1 MSRARQQELAD
12 ISLPW
17 LSPFSLLR
25 NRPCLQRLN
34 ALRVFVLSI
43 ITAALGGH
51 VPDSSDAK
59 MQVSP
64 RVLCAGGRKPRP
76 RGMCPL
82 SQGAFLCCVC
92 ALVFQRLVLC
102 LRVSHSWPM
111 PTVTSVLS
119 PCVPLLFASW
129 SAFAQQLDAK
139 DAEIQRLQEE
149 LKAAQEYSRV
159 CEDESVELRRQLF
172 DMTKQFKKLNKELD
186 RLSAARA
193 SHDQASAALPASVA
207 PTVPTSRKTA
217 SRRTICIASTSSETH
232 VNTSDGGSDS
242 STSSGGDHSMDE
254 GSALRRSARL
264 RPSSAAHAVD
274 ASAAAV
280 SKRKAS
286 ARASTVAAE
295 GEGRLAPGSKKKRV
309 APDNTRSL
317 EAVNASVEQVV
328 EVVVP
333 AAVARED
340 RVVGQAGQVVGR
352 GGENPGQPTE
362 EEQAP
367 SSPLVT
373 AGEQMQLLD
382 VLIEANLQLQEG
394 WLPRMRALKQL
405 KTLLTSPGHLK
416 CEEQAFVDK
425 MLPALV
431 VQVSDARSQIV
442 REACDTITALLPTLN
457 KYHADVARVLLPQMW
472 KLTYVSAS
480 LSPLLFL
487 PSSFPAFLPRRRAL
501 LHVAR
506 FCFARLPSQPN
517 LNPTL
522 NLTPERDFAT
532 WGSVYST
539 CHVGL

>member
-1 MSRARQQELAD
+1 LWTCPEARASPAAVLCAALRQSGLERVQIVSARQQELAD

-59 MQVSP
+59 MPVS
-64 RVLCAGGRKPRP
+64 RRMRGAGGRKPRP
-76 RGMCPL
+76 RRMCRL
-82 SQGAFLCCVC
+82 SQGACCAACVC
-92 ALVFQRLVLC
+92 AQAFQRLALC
-102 LRVSHSWPM
+102 LRVSHSWPFS
-111 PTVTSVLS
+111 TLTTVLS

-129 SAFAQQLDAK
+129 SACAPQLDAK
-139 DAEIQRLQEE
+139 DEEIQRLQEE

-172 DMTKQFKKLNKELD
+172 DMTKQFKKLNKELE

-193 SHDQASAALPASVA
+193 SQAQPAAALPASVA
-207 PTVPTSRKTA
+207 PTDPASRKTA
-217 SRRTICIASTSSETH
+217 SCRTICLASSETH

-242 STSSGGDHSMDE
+242 CTSSGGDHSMDE

-295 GEGRLAPGSKKKRV
+295 GEGRLAPGSKKKRIE
-309 APDNTRSL
+309 PDNSRSL

-340 RVVGQAGQVVGR
+340 RVVGQAGQVEGR

-373 AGEQMQLLD
+373 AGEQMKLLD

-457 KYHADVARVLLPQMW
+457 KYYADVARVLLPQMW

-480 LSPLLFL
+480 LSSLLFP

-506 FCFARLPSQPN
+506 FCFARLISSR
-517 LNPTL
+517 T
-522 NLTPERDFAT
+522 
-532 WGSVYST
+532 
-539 CHVGL
+539 